1 MSTMVQVYSPHT
13 EEVDAEG
20 LLQPRS
26 EIPFQIKQLP
36 QPPQQKKS
44 YKKKLLLLAGAVI
57 FYSYLKQKYFTMHTY
72 PTPTKAFKKQ

>member
-1 MSTMVQVYSPHT
+1 MLSTMVQVYSPHT

-36 QPPQQKKS
+36 PPQQKKS

-57 FYSYLKQKYFTMHTY
+57 FYSYLKHKILHNAHLSH
-72 PTPTKAFKKQ
+72 PHKSL